1 MTGKLSLK
9 ELELERRHW
18 AGTDWAW
25 MVTEQRRRFVVWM
38 PLTGALTQGLK
49 GLTLRWKEAFTQE
62 QRMGAGRLLESLSEV
77 GSQVTSEILHEGR
90 AARERLGG
98 VCCPRSARQHS
109 KVAHGNDANA
119 RLKLMSRSI
128 LKAPPGG
135 EHLASLEEIVEF
147 RCHHLHTATSWIAGT
162 NWKAE
167 ASESDCVAEDRTNQ
181 KSGAAARRHLAAS
194 GRREGPSPSQ
204 VRLLAHAL
212 VPGRRGR
219 VCLPRGQQPSLDELE
234 FKLWD
239 LAWLGRALVE
249 LGRRGASQY

>member
-1 MTGKLSLK
+1 MAGKLSLK
-9 ELELERRHW
+9 EFELGRRHW
-18 AGTDWAW
+18 AGADWAL
-25 MVTEQRRRFVVWM
+25 VVAEVQQRFSARM
-38 PLTGALTQGLK
+38 LLTGALSQGLK
-49 GLTLRWKEAFTQE
+49 GLTLRWMEAFTQE
-62 QRMGAGRLLESLSEV
+62 QRLGADRLLESLSEV
-77 GSQVTSEILHEGR
+77 TSQVASEILHEDR

-98 VCCPRSARQHS
+98 VCCPRSAHQHS

-128 LKAPPGG
+128 LKAPPGD

-147 RCHHLHTATSWIAGT
+147 RCHHLHTATSWIAVT

-194 GRREGPSPSQ
+194 GRREGASPSQ

-234 FKLWD
+234 FKLWG
-239 LAWLGRALVE
+239 LAWLGRGLVE
-249 LGRRGASQY
+249 LGRRGAPQY